1 MGHMPVGGAGNTAT
15 NRQSPFRGVERGN
28 LTSKLSVAMQKHQS
42 YEEQKGLFGHL
53 VEASSLVWKV
63 QEISLEEEIK
73 ENHKK

>member
-1 MGHMPVGGAGNTAT
+1 MGHTLVGGAGNTAT
-15 NRQSPFRGVERGN
+15 NRQSPFHGVERGN

-42 YEEQKGLFGHL
+42 YQEQKELFGHL

-63 QEISLEEEIK
+63 QEISLEEETN